1 MKSINSILAAISI
14 LLLTSCGF
22 SNSSDKANIKRQDVL
37 GSWTITAES
46 KEKQDKNNST
56 GLTIKSFQLNS
67 DSTAIVTYANSV
79 ETQRSGKWRWKA
91 EKKLGNDSFGFSVN
105 TDVVIYVNSRLA
117 LGLLLNKTDGK
128 IKPNCRR
135 SNL

>member
-1 MKSINSILAAISI
+1 MKPINSILAVVTI
-14 LLLTSCGF
+14 LILTSCGF
-22 SNSSDKANIKRQDVL
+22 SNSSDKANINRQDVL

-67 DSTAIVTYANSV
+67 DSTATVTYANSA